1 MAKPPK
7 KPKVSGRPT
16 KRQLVEFIND
26 REGAVSRRE
35 IAQAFKIKGA
45 DRTWLRETLR
55 ALTDD
60 GLINRQRGRRVAA
73 PGRLPSVT
81 VIEVAFLNE
90 DGEAYCR
97 PVAEHDAD
105 APATIRLVHGRGA
118 GPAPGVGDRILAR
131 LRRTESNEYEARVIR
146 LLAAAPRQILA
157 LYVKEGGKDVLRPID
172 RKMRSDYEVVSP
184 LLKDI
189 RVGDYVAAVP
199 VAASGRPGGKQAK
212 IVERLGRLD
221 DPRVIPQI
229 AARSREIPIEFA
241 ADVLRETDK
250 LTPPALGNRTD
261 LRQVP
266 LVTIDGADARDFDDA
281 VWAEADTD
289 PKNPDGWHA
298 IVAIA
303 DVAWYVRPGS
313 PLDRSA
319 RERGNSVYFPN
330 WVIPMLPERLS
341 NDLCSLRP
349 NEDRACLA
357 ADLWIDRNGKI
368 KRYEF
373 RRAIMRSAARLT
385 YEQVQK
391 TRDGAPDDAIAP
403 LYRSVIA
410 PLYGAF
416 KALKKARE
424 RRGTLDLDLPER
436 NILFDEDGEVAEIVP
451 RQRFDSHRLIEEL
464 MIAANCAAAEALQNA
479 SQPTVR
485 RLHDAPDAEALESLR
500 ESLAAFGIRLAKGG
514 VIRPSMFAGILAQA
528 QESQHAPLI
537 HNLVLRSQTQA
548 YYAPADLGHFGL
560 ALRRY
565 CHFTSPIRRYA
576 DLIVHR
582 RLIAT
587 FDLGEGGDVNDSIEG
602 LRDVGEHI
610 SNTERRAASAERD
623 ALDRYTTRYL
633 ADRIGATFPGR
644 VSGVTRAGLF
654 VQLDETGADGLVPM
668 QALPDD
674 WYNHDQVRHQLV
686 GERTGLTFSM
696 SDPVIVRLTEAD
708 QATGRL
714 NFDIVEGGTQ
724 GKTRK
729 GRTPARRSKLKRP
742 PSRRKRTR

>member
-7 KPKVSGRPT
+7 KPKESSRPS

-45 DRTWLRETLR
+45 DRTWLRTMLR
-55 ALTDD
+55 SLTDE

-81 VIEVAFLNE
+81 VIEVALLDE
-90 DGEAYCR
+90 DGEAFCR
-97 PVAEHDAD
+97 PVAGQDTE
-105 APATIRLVHGRGA
+105 APATIRLVQGRGA

-146 LLAAAPRQILA
+146 LLEAAPRQILA
-157 LYVKEGGKDVLRPID
+157 LYVQERGKDILRPID
-172 RKMRSDYEVVSP
+172 RKVRSDYEAVRP
-184 LLKDI
+184 LPQGI
-189 RVGDYVAAVP
+189 RDGDYVAATP
-199 VAASGRPGGKQAK
+199 VAVAGRPGAKQAK

-229 AARSREIPIEFA
+229 AARSRDIPVEFA
-241 ADVLRETDK
+241 ADVLKETDR
-250 LTPPALGNRTD
+250 LTPPTLGTRTD
-261 LRQVP
+261 LRQIP

-281 VWAEADTD
+281 VWAKADTD

-303 DVAWYVRPGS
+303 DVAWYVRPGNA
-313 PLDRSA
+313 LDRSA

-349 NEDRACLA
+349 NEDRPCLA

-368 KRYEF
+368 KRHQF
-373 RRAIMRSAARLT
+373 RRAMMRSAARLT

-391 TRDGAPDDAIAP
+391 ARDGAPDEAIAP
-403 LYRSVIA
+403 LYKTVVA
-410 PLYGAF
+410 PLYGVF

-436 NILFDEDGEVAEIVP
+436 GIVFDDDGEVVEILP

-464 MIAANCAAAEALQNA
+464 MIAANCAAAEALQKAN
-479 SQPTVR
+479 QPTVR

-500 ESLAAFGIRLAKGG
+500 ESLSAFGIRLAKGG

-537 HNLVLRSQTQA
+537 NNLVLRSQTQA
-548 YYAPADLGHFGL
+548 YYAPTDMGHFGL

-587 FDLGEGGDVNDSIEG
+587 FDLGEGGDANEDLEG
-602 LRDVGEHI
+602 LRAVGEHI
-610 SNTERRAASAERD
+610 SDTERRAASAERD
-623 ALDRYTTRYL
+623 ALDRYTTRFL
-633 ADRIGATFPGR
+633 ADRIGATFAGR
-644 VSGVTRAGLF
+644 VSGVTRAGIF
-654 VQLDETGADGLVPM
+654 VRLDETGADGLVPM

-674 WYNHDQVRHQLV
+674 WYDHDRVRHQLV
-686 GERTGLTFSM
+686 GDRTGLTFAM

-714 NFDIVEGGTQ
+714 NFDLVEGGTQ
-724 GKTRK
+724 GKKRK
-729 GRTPARRSKLKRP
+729 ARTPLRRGKSKKP

>member
-1 MAKPPK
+1 MAKNPK
-7 KPKVSGRPT
+7 KPKESGRPT

-45 DRTWLRETLR
+45 DRTWLRHTLK
-55 ALTDD
+55 ALTEE

-81 VIEVAFLNE
+81 VIEVALLDE

-97 PVAEHDAD
+97 PVAGQDTE
-105 APATIRLVHGRGA
+105 APATIRLVQGRGA

-131 LRRTESNEYEARVIR
+131 LRRTESNEYEARTIR
-146 LLAAAPRQILA
+146 LLAAAPQQILA
-157 LYVKEGGKDVLRPID
+157 LYVKERGKDILRPID
-172 RKMRSDYEVVSP
+172 RKMRSDYEAAPP
-184 LLKDI
+184 LPQGVRD
-189 RVGDYVAAVP
+189 GDYVAATP
-199 VAASGRPGGKQAK
+199 LAASGRPGAKQAK
-212 IVERLGRLD
+212 VVERLGRLD

-229 AARSREIPIEFA
+229 AARSREIPVDFA
-241 ADVLRETDK
+241 ADVLQEAER
-250 LTPPALGNRTD
+250 LTPPSLGNRTD
-261 LRQVP
+261 LRDLP

-281 VWAEADTD
+281 VWAETDTD
-289 PKNPDGWHA
+289 PKNPDGWHV

-303 DVAWYVRPGS
+303 DVAWYVRPGNA
-313 PLDRSA
+313 LDRSA

-349 NEDRACLA
+349 NEDRPCIA
-357 ADLWIDRNGKI
+357 ADLWVDRNGKI
-368 KRYEF
+368 KRHQF
-373 RRAIMRSAARLT
+373 RRAMIRSAARLT

-391 TRDGAPDDAIAP
+391 ARDGAPDDTIAP
-403 LYRSVIA
+403 FYKTVVA
-410 PLYGAF
+410 PLYGVF
-416 KALKKARE
+416 KVLKKARE

-436 NILFDEDGEVAEIVP
+436 NIVFDEAGEVIEILP
-451 RQRFDSHRLIEEL
+451 RQRLDSHRLIEEL
-464 MIAANCAAAEALQNA
+464 MIAANCAAAEALQKAN
-479 SQPTVR
+479 QLTVR

-514 VIRPSMFAGILAQA
+514 EIRPSMFAGILAQA

-537 HNLVLRSQTQA
+537 NNLVLRSQTQA
-548 YYAPADLGHFGL
+548 YYAPTDRGHFGL

-587 FDLGEGGDVNDSIEG
+587 FDLGDGGHADESLEG
-602 LRDVGEHI
+602 LRTVGEHI

-633 ADRIGATFPGR
+633 ADRIGATFAGR
-644 VSGVTRAGLF
+644 VSGVTRAGIF
-654 VQLDETGADGLVPM
+654 VRLDETGADGLVPM

-674 WYNHDQVRHQLV
+674 WYDHDTVRHQLV
-686 GERTGLTFSM
+686 GDRTGLTFAM

-708 QATGRL
+708 QVTGRL

-724 GKTRK
+724 SKKRK
-729 GRTPARRSKLKRP
+729 GRGPSRRNKSKRP